1 VDRGRLLLGLV
12 LLGVGG
18 VLLAGH
24 ADLVDAG
31 EVFSRWWPL
40 VVVAAG
46 LLKFVGHPR
55 DVGGA
60 VAVTG
65 VGVVLLA
72 WQLDLIGPLLL
83 PLVLIGAGVVVLF
96 RTPQPEP
103 AQLQDPSLSL
113 LAVFGSRDTRVTAP
127 RFDGGRAVAVFGDVD
142 LDLRATTLPRE
153 GATLEV
159 VAVFGEVEVV
169 VPMGW
174 AVEVTGPAV
183 LGDLDD
189 RTLGAPAG
197 APVLRVRVTVVL
209 GDVELRTDAATHA
222 RTSA

>member
-12 LLGVGG
+12 LLGVGA
-18 VLLAGH
+18 VLLAGY
-24 ADLVDAG
+24 AGLVDAG

-72 WQLDLIGPLLL
+72 WQLDLVGALLL
-83 PLVLIGAGVVVLF
+83 PLVLIGAGIVVLF
-96 RTPQPEP
+96 RTPHAEA
-103 AQLQDPSLSL
+103 AQVRDPSLSL
-113 LAVFGSRDTRVTAP
+113 LAIFGSRDTHVTAP
-127 RFDGGRAVAVFGDVD
+127 RFEGGRAIAVFGSVD
-142 LDLRATTLPRE
+142 LDLRETTLPRE

-197 APVLRVRVTVVL
+197 APVLNVRVSVLL
-209 GDVELRTDAATHA
+209 GDVELRTDAATHT
-222 RTSA
+222 RTTA